1 MSIATHAIRYGWV
14 YLASLTIGTGTI
26 FMVDPVLMNRITL
39 KDRIEVT
46 MAVVERCYAT
56 QTGTNADG
64 TPIYAVAP
72 PVEVRTW
79 YDDNGAPV
87 TVTNSI
93 DWRDDRSMKVDLD
106 AKIRALCPYY
116 VDTNSVYDG
125 TTNIVMCTF
134 TGLLTSLDLGD
145 HTNFTSIP
153 AIGTNAAVYGPW
165 AWRNYSVA
173 WQERYKVLESLRC
186 FQITINSNALWWKT
200 AIGNNNYYYD
210 AWDLIESEVAG
221 NLSSSVVVQSESTPK
236 DACFSWERIQVDTN
250 FGNFSPDAIKVV
262 LVSNAVYCKV
272 FSSQFNGKLNWYV
285 ALKNIEDGND
295 LRSWRGCTWP
305 WWYYGWGWINPEYD
319 PNGTPN
325 TLIGLYYKW
334 SDTDIISNTSPS
346 VSLIVK
352 IADDINWCKRPDA
365 TTGHGGTPGEDEA
378 YHSARGFQWKDSK
391 LLFSPTLNYCTN
403 KYW

>member
-14 YLASLTIGTGTI
+14 YLASLTLGTGTI

-64 TPIYAVAP
+64 TPVYAVAP

-116 VDTNSVYDG
+116 VNTNSVYDG
-125 TTNIVMCTF
+125 TTNIVMNTF

-173 WQERYKVLESLRC
+173 WQERYKVL
-186 FQITINSNALWWKT
+186 NALKMRKLGHYAGTSFPEIVRT
-200 AIGNNNYYYD
+200 ANIQATQTSGWHVWYGFADLGLADGTVKNVEIDTRVVHYFYTRIDFGAQDPPGYPYLNDDFKITASSDIGYHGGEIT
-210 AWDLIESEVAG
+210 A
-221 NLSSSVVVQSESTPK
+221 
-236 DACFSWERIQVDTN
+236 
-250 FGNFSPDAIKVV
+250 
-262 LVSNAVYCKV
+262 
-272 FSSQFNGKLNWYV
+272 
-285 ALKNIEDGND
+285 
-295 LRSWRGCTWP
+295 
-305 WWYYGWGWINPEYD
+305 
-319 PNGTPN
+319 
-325 TLIGLYYKW
+325 GLYLTGDSSGRIKIW
-334 SDTDIISNTSPS
+334 NCLIDIQDYVSSPS
-346 VSLIVK
+346 VSY
-352 IADDINWCKRPDA
+352 DA
-365 TTGHGGTPGEDEA
+365 L
-378 YHSARGFQWKDSK
+378 SAEVSCDLVGDQAGFS
-391 LLFSPTLNYCTN
+391 LAIFSVLSTIDFPFQYCTN